1 MLLFNETDLI
11 EGRCA
16 GWRLISEMWQEA
28 YLTQVL
34 DKSVLTL

>member
-34 DKSVLTL
+34 DRSVLTL